1 MARLSTGQSYG
12 DTNRST
18 AAQLLGGIPMDATP
32 GAIAQSVINEP
43 ALRPQ
48 AAPVS
53 TFQQV
58 GAPTLGGSVKF
69 FAPPDLPTPSQD
81 LARLASV
88 LGTFSPILNNLG
100 ESYVQ
105 RKKDEDARAQMAG
118 QGVAQQLQLTAPGQ
132 DFITARDNLWRQAQ
146 AGDAGAATAYQQM
159 QALSPLQQAY
169 AQRYAGQAVLREDL
183 ATAVDRFNGITE
195 IGGVPREEIAPGDPR
210 LSATKATLYRLPS
223 NDPAGFMELAPLI
236 AAKNG
241 EIDRAHFATHLA
253 WKERQAQ
260 AATQGDLA
268 SQFMGKDINA
278 DSIVASQTR
287 SLTDARMRL
296 GADQYQKFVTSYPD
310 SLAAAVL
317 AGSMGA
323 NGKPDL
329 ARYYALSSVATD
341 VFNRVGAGPNGERL
355 IDSLGAKGGVA
366 GQLAF
371 TQKLMSQVKS
381 FTNDVDAFS
390 GMIGE
395 NQGQAIV
402 DQLKLQDPA
411 KSPAQRDADLI
422 QAGLVLNQIKDPAT
436 RKAAEAVVRGAHSS
450 ANALF
455 TAPIQAEAER
465 NNQFSYDKDPAAEI
479 RRAEEMKR
487 TGQMS
492 PAAADRLIANYRQVQ
507 GAEMRPWVNASKEA
521 VDRIMK
527 QEEMAVKRPGTEGG
541 SVITSAEQRFLI
553 ARRAELTSDVELMR
567 RKALSDGSGVAGF
580 QSQLGTWSTQLESKA
595 PKPPSPN
602 AQPLFTSPEAWKD
615 KLGFFGGMGPGNA
628 ASNYQLRQRVDN
640 GLVMPEPQFR
650 KNFEAWVER
659 GEMSDAMKLMIKRS
673 GYGAKPSEFWR
684 KQWRNHYNGAPMD
697 PAYEQTI
704 PMRDQMKVS
713 YDAGPAGGP
722 NPVAQVAMAQSNFF
736 QNLAA
741 GIANTLTMTTP
752 AAAGTMP
759 MGTMGPVRLGTP
771 VVGTPKLNA
780 NAKAWLAAISA
791 GGFEGADYNTYYG
804 GGAFDNTKG
813 HPMRVVRPAGGIP
826 SSAAGRYQFMP
837 DTWTG
842 LHGGKNPPMTPANQ
856 DAGAYQLALNRGVD
870 LNTAP
875 VTIENVRKL
884 APVWAALPV
893 SATGGAGYYK
903 GQGGAG
909 FARFRQTWETERRR
923 YSAGA

>member
-1 MARLSTGQSYG
+1 MARISTGQSYG

-18 AAQLLGGIPMDATP
+18 AAQLLGGIPTDATS
-32 GAIAQSVINEP
+32 GAIAQGAINEP

-53 TFQQV
+53 TYQQV
-58 GAPTLGGSVKF
+58 GAPTIGGPVKF

-105 RKKDEDARAQMAG
+105 SKKDEDARAQMAG
-118 QGVAQQLQLTAPGQ
+118 QGVAQRLLLTAPGQ
-132 DFITARDNLWRQAQ
+132 DFITARDSLWRQAQ
-146 AGDAGAATAYQQM
+146 AGDAGAAAAYQQM

-183 ATAVDRFNGITE
+183 STAVDRFNGITQIAGTPVE
-195 IGGVPREEIAPGDPR
+195 QIAPGDPR
-210 LSATKATLYRLPS
+210 LSAAQATLYRLPT
-223 NDPAGFMELAPLI
+223 NDPAGFMEMTPLI
-236 AAKNG
+236 AAKNA
-241 EIDRAHFATHLA
+241 EINRAHFATHLA
-253 WKERQAQ
+253 WKERGAQ

-268 SQFMGKDINA
+268 SQFMGKDLNA
-278 DSIVASQTR
+278 DRIVASQTR
-287 SLTDARMRL
+287 TLTDARLRL
-296 GADQYQKFVTSYPD
+296 GADQYQKFVVSYPD

-329 ARYYALSSVATD
+329 ARYYALAGVATE
-341 VFNRVGAGPNGERL
+341 VFGRVGAGPNGERL

-381 FTNDVDAFS
+381 FAGDVDAFS
-390 GMIGE
+390 GMVGE

-455 TAPIQAEAER
+455 TAPIQAETER
-465 NNQFSYDKDPAAEI
+465 SNQFSYDKDPAVEI
-479 RRAEEMKR
+479 RRLEEMKR
-487 TGQMS
+487 TGQMA
-492 PAAADRLIANYRQVQ
+492 PAAAERQIANYRQVQ

-527 QEEMAVKRPGTEGG
+527 QEELAVKRPGTEGG
-541 SVITSAEQRFLI
+541 AVITNSEQQFLI
-553 ARRAELTSDVELMR
+553 TRRAQLTSDVETMR
-567 RKALSDGSGVAGF
+567 RKAVADGSGVSGF
-580 QSQLGTWSTQLESKA
+580 QTQLGTWSTQLESKA
-595 PKPPSPN
+595 PKPPNAN
-602 AQPLFTSPEAWKD
+602 AQPLFVSPEAWKD

-628 ASNYQLRQRVDN
+628 ASNYQLRQRVDS
-640 GLVMPEPQFR
+640 GLVMPEKQFN
-650 KNFEAWVER
+650 KNFEAWIER
-659 GEMSDAMKLMIKRS
+659 GEMSDAMRLMIKRS

-684 KQWRNHYNGAPMD
+684 KQWKANYGDMPM
-697 PAYEQTI
+697 PAQYEQLI
-704 PMRDQMKVS
+704 PERDQMKVS
-713 YDAGPAGGP
+713 YQVGPVSP
-722 NPVAQVAMAQSNFF
+722 TTQVAMAQSNFF
-736 QNLAA
+736 QGLAS
-741 GIANTLTMTTP
+741 GVANALTMTAP
-752 AAAGTMP
+752 AAAGEMP

-791 GGFEGADYNTYYG
+791 GGFEGAGYNTYYG

-813 HPMRVVRPAGGIP
+813 HPMRVVRPAGGIA

-856 DAGAYQLALNRGVD
+856 DTGAYQLALNRGVD

-875 VTIENVRKL
+875 PTIENVRKL
-884 APVWAALPV
+884 AAVWAALPV
-893 SATGGAGYYK
+893 NATGGAGFYK

-923 YSAGA
+923 Y

>member
-1 MARLSTGQSYG
+1 
-12 DTNRST
+12 
-18 AAQLLGGIPMDATP
+18 MDATP
-32 GAIAQSVINEP
+32 GAIAQSAINEP

-58 GAPTLGGSVKF
+58 SAPTLGGSVKF

-118 QGVAQQLQLTAPGQ
+118 QGVAQRLQLTAPGQ
-132 DFITARDNLWRQAQ
+132 DFITARDGLWRQAQ
-146 AGDAGAATAYQQM
+146 AGDAGAATAYQQL

-195 IGGVPREEIAPGDPR
+195 IGGVPREQIAPGDPR
-210 LSATKATLYRLPS
+210 LSATKATLYRIPS
-223 NDPAGFMELAPLI
+223 NDPAGFMEMTPLI

-253 WKERQAQ
+253 WKERTSQ
-260 AATQGDLA
+260 AATQADLA
-268 SQFMGKDINA
+268 SHFMGKDINA
-278 DSIVASQTR
+278 DSIVASQTNA
-287 SLTDARMRL
+287 LTDARMRL

-317 AGSMGA
+317 AGSMGKD
-323 NGKPDL
+323 GKPDL

-390 GMIGE
+390 GMVGE

-465 NNQFSYDKDPAAEI
+465 NNQFSYDKDPAVEI

-487 TGQMS
+487 TGQMA

-507 GAEMRPWVNASKEA
+507 GSEMRPWVNASKEA

-527 QEEMAVKRPGTEGG
+527 QEEAAVKRPGTEGG
-541 SVITSAEQRFLI
+541 AVITNSEQQFLI
-553 ARRAELTSDVELMR
+553 TRRAQLTSDVETMR
-567 RKALSDGSGVAGF
+567 RKAVADGSGVSGF
-580 QSQLGTWSTQLESKA
+580 QAQLGTWSTQLESKA
-595 PKPPSPN
+595 PKPASPN
-602 AQPLFTSPEAWKD
+602 AQPLFASPEAWKNN
-615 KLGFFGGMGPGNA
+615 LGFFGGMGPGNA

-659 GEMSDAMKLMIKRS
+659 GEMSDSIKLMIKRS

-684 KQWRNHYNGAPMD
+684 KQWKANYGDVPM
-697 PAYEQTI
+697 PAQYEQAI
-704 PMRDQMKVS
+704 PERDQMKVS
-713 YDAGPAGGP
+713 YQAGPASP
-722 NPVAQVAMAQSNFF
+722 TTQVAMAQSNFF
-736 QNLAA
+736 RNLATGA
-741 GIANTLTMTTP
+741 VNALTMTAP
-752 AAAGTMP
+752 AAAGEMP
-759 MGTMGPVRLGTP
+759 MAMAGPLAPASTNLLGAIDRLRGANSFRGVSLAKNKKAGDYQSDP
-771 VVGTPKLNA
+771 RENFFFDFNPSLVPAAKARARKLSEQDLNA
-780 NAKAWLAAISA
+780 LTFTALTEAGPTRSGKLEVAANLINRSASA
-791 GGFEGADYNTYYG
+791 GGVPIVKIAKAPGQYEGVFNYKASQLT
-804 GGAFDNTKG
+804 
-813 HPMRVVRPAGGIP
+813 
-826 SSAAGRYQFMP
+826 SAAEGRRIFGTEYDQ
-837 DTWTG
+837 
-842 LHGGKNPPMTPANQ
+842 
-856 DAGAYQLALNRGVD
+856 
-870 LNTAP
+870 
-875 VTIENVRKL
+875 VRNL
-884 APVWAALPV
+884 L
-893 SATGGAGYYK
+893 S
-903 GQGGAG
+903 QG
-909 FARFRQTWETERRR
+909 R
-923 YSAGA
+923 

>member
-18 AAQLLGGIPMDATP
+18 AAQLLGGIPMDATS
-32 GAIAQSVINEP
+32 GAIAQSAINEP

-58 GAPTLGGSVKF
+58 GAPTLGGPVKF

-100 ESYVQ
+100 ESYIQ

-159 QALSPLQQAY
+159 QALSPMQQAY

-195 IGGVPREEIAPGDPR
+195 IGGVPREQIAPGDPR
-210 LSATKATLYRLPS
+210 LSATKATLYRIPS
-223 NDPAGFMELAPLI
+223 NDPAGFMEMTPLI

-253 WKERQAQ
+253 WKERTSQ
-260 AATQGDLA
+260 AATQADLA
-268 SQFMGKDINA
+268 SHFMGKDINA
-278 DSIVASQTR
+278 DSIVASQTNA
-287 SLTDARMRL
+287 LTDARMRL
-296 GADQYQKFVTSYPD
+296 GADQYQKFVTSYSD

-317 AGSMGA
+317 AGSMGKD
-323 NGKPDL
+323 GKPDL

-390 GMIGE
+390 GMVGE

-465 NNQFSYDKDPAAEI
+465 NNQFSYDKDPAVEI

-507 GAEMRPWVNASKEA
+507 GSEMRPWVNASKEA
-521 VDRIMK
+521 VDRVLK
-527 QEEMAVKRPGTEGG
+527 QELAAFKLPTSEGG
-541 SVITSAEQRFLI
+541 SLVTQAENQFLI
-553 ARRAELTSDVELMR
+553 TRRAQLTSDVETMR
-567 RKALSDGSGVAGF
+567 RKAVADGSGVAGF
-580 QSQLGTWSTQLESKA
+580 QTQLGTWSKQLEGQA
-595 PKPPSPN
+595 PKPANPVMT
-602 AQPLFTSPEAWKD
+602 PLFASPEAWKD

-659 GEMSDAMKLMIKRS
+659 GEMSDSIKLMIKRS

-684 KQWRNHYNGAPMD
+684 KQWQRNYPGVQM
-697 PAYEQTI
+697 PAQYEQAI
-704 PMRDQMKVS
+704 PERDQMKVS
-713 YDAGPAGGP
+713 YQAGPASP
-722 NPVAQVAMAQSNFF
+722 TTQVAMAQSNFF
-736 QNLAA
+736 RNLATGA
-741 GIANTLTMTTP
+741 VNALTMTAP
-752 AAAGTMP
+752 AAAGEMP
-759 MGTMGPVRLGTP
+759 MGTMGQIRLGTP

-884 APVWAALPV
+884 APVWAALPIN
-893 SATGGAGYYK
+893 ATDGAGYYK

>member
-18 AAQLLGGIPMDATP
+18 AAQLLGGIPTDATS
-32 GAIAQSVINEP
+32 GAIAQSSINEP

-58 GAPTLGGSVKF
+58 GAPTIGGPVKF

-118 QGVAQQLQLTAPGQ
+118 QGVAQRLSLTAPGQ
-132 DFITARDNLWRQAQ
+132 DFIAARDSLWRQAQ
-146 AGDAGAATAYQQM
+146 AGDAAAAAAYQQI

-183 ATAVDRFNGITE
+183 ATAANRFSGITE
-195 IGGVPREEIAPGDPR
+195 IGGTPIEQIAPGDPR
-210 LSATKATLYRLPS
+210 LSAAQATLYRLPS
-223 NDPAGFMELAPLI
+223 NDPAGFMELTPLI

-241 EIDRAHFATHLA
+241 EISRAHFATHLA
-253 WKERQAQ
+253 WKERTAQ

-268 SQFMGKDINA
+268 SHFMGKDINA
-278 DSIVASQTR
+278 DSIVASQTNA
-287 SLTDARMRL
+287 LTDARMRL
-296 GADQYQKFVTSYPD
+296 GADQYQKFVTNYPD

-381 FTNDVDAFS
+381 FANDVDAFG
-390 GMIGE
+390 GMVGE

-402 DQLKLQDPA
+402 DKLQLQDPA

-422 QAGLVLNQIKDPAT
+422 QAGLVLNQIKDPAQ

-465 NNQFSYDKDPAAEI
+465 SNQFSYDKDPAVEI
-479 RRAEEMKR
+479 RRLEEMKR
-487 TGQMS
+487 TGQMA
-492 PAAADRLIANYRQVQ
+492 PAAADRQIANYRQVQ

-527 QEEMAVKRPGTEGG
+527 GEEMAVKRPGTEGG
-541 SVITSAEQRFLI
+541 AVITNAEQQFLI
-553 ARRAELTSDVELMR
+553 TRRAELTSDVELMR
-567 RKALSDGSGVAGF
+567 RKALSDGSGVSGF
-580 QSQLGTWSTQLESKA
+580 QSQLGAWSTQLDSKA
-595 PKPPSPN
+595 PKPPNPN

-615 KLGFFGGMGPGNA
+615 KLGFFGAMGPGNA
-628 ASNYQLRQRVDN
+628 ASNYQLQQRVNN

-659 GEMSDAMKLMIKRS
+659 GEMSDSIKLMIKRS
-673 GYGAKPSEFWR
+673 GYGTKPSEFWR
-684 KQWRNHYNGAPMD
+684 KQWKANYGDVPM
-697 PAYEQTI
+697 PAQYEQAI
-704 PMRDQMKVS
+704 PERDQMKVS
-713 YDAGPAGGP
+713 YQAGPAGP
-722 NPVAQVAMAQSNFF
+722 TTQVAMAQSNFF
-736 QNLAA
+736 RNLSS
-741 GIANTLTMTTP
+741 GVANALTMTAP
-752 AAAGTMP
+752 AAAGEMP
-759 MGTMGPVRLGTP
+759 MAMAGPLAPASTNLFGAIDKLRGANSFRGTTQLKYKQAGDYQSHPRENFFFDFNPGLVSAAKARARKLSEQD
-771 VVGTPKLNA
+771 LNA
-780 NAKAWLAAISA
+780 LTFTALTESGPTRSGKLEVAANLINRSASA
-791 GGFEGADYNTYYG
+791 GGVPIVKIAKAPGQYEGVFNY
-804 GGAFDNTKG
+804 K
-813 HPMRVVRPAGGIP
+813 P
-826 SSAAGRYQFMP
+826 SQLVSAAEGRRIFGTEYDQ
-837 DTWTG
+837 
-842 LHGGKNPPMTPANQ
+842 
-856 DAGAYQLALNRGVD
+856 
-870 LNTAP
+870 
-875 VTIENVRKL
+875 VRNL
-884 APVWAALPV
+884 L
-893 SATGGAGYYK
+893 S
-903 GQGGAG
+903 QG
-909 FARFRQTWETERRR
+909 R
-923 YSAGA
+923 

>member
-32 GAIAQSVINEP
+32 GAIAQSEINEP

-58 GAPTLGGSVKF
+58 SAPTLGGSVKF

-118 QGVAQQLQLTAPGQ
+118 QGVAQRLSLTAPGQ
-132 DFITARDNLWRQAQ
+132 DFIAARDSLWRQAQ
-146 AGDAGAATAYQQM
+146 AGDAGAATAYQQL

-195 IGGVPREEIAPGDPR
+195 IGGVPREQIAPGDPR
-210 LSATKATLYRLPS
+210 LSATKATLYRIPS
-223 NDPAGFMELAPLI
+223 NDPAGFMEMTPLI

-253 WKERQAQ
+253 WKERTSQ
-260 AATQGDLA
+260 AATQADLA
-268 SQFMGKDINA
+268 SHFMGKSLNA
-278 DSIVASQTR
+278 DSIVASQTNA
-287 SLTDARMRL
+287 LTDARLRL
-296 GADQYQKFVTSYPD
+296 GADQYQKFVASYPD

-317 AGSMGA
+317 AGSMGKD
-323 NGKPDL
+323 GKPDL

-381 FTNDVDAFS
+381 FTNDVDAFG
-390 GMIGE
+390 GMVGE

-402 DQLKLQDPA
+402 DQLKLQDPG

-422 QAGLVLNQIKDPAT
+422 QAGLVLNQIKDPVQ

-450 ANALF
+450 ATALF

-465 NNQFSYDKDPAAEI
+465 NNQFSYDKDPATEI
-479 RRAEEMKR
+479 RRLEEMKR
-487 TGQMS
+487 TGQMA
-492 PAAADRLIANYRQVQ
+492 PAAAERQIANYRQVQ

-527 QEEMAVKRPGTEGG
+527 QEEMAVKRFGTDGDAT
-541 SVITSAEQRFLI
+541 ITKAEQRFLI
-553 ARRAELTSDVELMR
+553 TRRAELTSDVELMR

-595 PKPPSPN
+595 LKPPNPN

-628 ASNYQLRQRVDN
+628 SANYQLRQRVDN

-659 GEMSDAMKLMIKRS
+659 GEMSDSIKLMIKRS

-684 KQWRNHYNGAPMD
+684 KQWQANYGDVPM
-697 PAYEQTI
+697 PAQYEQAI
-704 PMRDQMKVS
+704 PERDQMKVS
-713 YDAGPAGGP
+713 YQAE
-722 NPVAQVAMAQSNFF
+722 PVSPTTQVAMAQSNFF
-736 QNLAA
+736 RNLATGA
-741 GIANTLTMTTP
+741 VNALTMTAP
-752 AAAGTMP
+752 AAAGEMP
-759 MGTMGPVRLGTP
+759 MAMVGPLAPASTNLLGAIDRLRGANSFRGVLLAKNKKP
-771 VVGTPKLNA
+771 GDYQSDPRENFFFDFNPGLVSAAKARARKLSEQDLNA
-780 NAKAWLAAISA
+780 LTFTALTEAGPTRSGKLEVAANLINRSANAGGVPIVKIAKAPGQYEGVSNYKANQLISA
-791 GGFEGADYNTYYG
+791 AEGRRIFGTEYDQ
-804 GGAFDNTKG
+804 
-813 HPMRVVRPAGGIP
+813 VRNLL
-826 SSAAGRYQFMP
+826 SQGR
-837 DTWTG
+837 
-842 LHGGKNPPMTPANQ
+842 
-856 DAGAYQLALNRGVD
+856 
-870 LNTAP
+870 
-875 VTIENVRKL
+875 
-884 APVWAALPV
+884 
-893 SATGGAGYYK
+893 
-903 GQGGAG
+903 
-909 FARFRQTWETERRR
+909 
-923 YSAGA
+923 

>member
-1 MARLSTGQSYG
+1 
-12 DTNRST
+12 
-18 AAQLLGGIPMDATP
+18 MDATP
-32 GAIAQSVINEP
+32 GAIAQSAINEP

-195 IGGVPREEIAPGDPR
+195 IGGVPREQIAPGDPR
-210 LSATKATLYRLPS
+210 LSATKATLYRIPS
-223 NDPAGFMELAPLI
+223 NDPAGFMEMTPLI

-253 WKERQAQ
+253 WKERTSQ
-260 AATQGDLA
+260 AATQADLA
-268 SQFMGKDINA
+268 SHFMGKDINA

-287 SLTDARMRL
+287 AFTDARMRL
-296 GADQYQKFVTSYPD
+296 GPDQYQKFVTGYPD

-436 RKAAEAVVRGAHSS
+436 RKAAEAVVKGAHSS

-465 NNQFSYDKDPAAEI
+465 NNQFSYDKDPAVEI

-487 TGQMS
+487 TGQMA

-507 GAEMRPWVNASKEA
+507 GSEMRPWVNASKEA
-521 VDRIMK
+521 VDLAMK
-527 QEEMAVKRPGTEGG
+527 KEIDLVQQIASEEGANI
-541 SVITSAEQRFLI
+541 SQRESQFLI
-553 ARRAELTSDVELMR
+553 RRKAELTNDVEMMR
-567 RKALSDGSGVAGF
+567 RRALADGSGVAGF
-580 QSQLGTWSTQLESKA
+580 RDQLGAFTAKLLPQA
-595 PKPPSPN
+595 PKPASPN
-602 AQPLFTSPEAWKD
+602 AQPLFASPEAWKNN
-615 KLGFFGGMGPGNA
+615 LGFFGGMGPGNA

-659 GEMSDAMKLMIKRS
+659 GEMSDSIKLMIKRS

-684 KQWRNHYNGAPMD
+684 KQWKANYGDVPM
-697 PAYEQTI
+697 PAQYEQAI
-704 PMRDQMKVS
+704 PERDQMKVS
-713 YDAGPAGGP
+713 YQAGPASP
-722 NPVAQVAMAQSNFF
+722 TTQVAMAQSNFF
-736 QNLAA
+736 RNLATGA
-741 GIANTLTMTTP
+741 VNALTMTAP
-752 AAAGTMP
+752 AAAGEMP
-759 MGTMGPVRLGTP
+759 MGTMGQVRLGTP

-884 APVWAALPV
+884 APVWAALPIN
-893 SATGGAGYYK
+893 ATDGAGYYK

>member
-32 GAIAQSVINEP
+32 GAIAQSEINEP

-58 GAPTLGGSVKF
+58 SAPTLGGSVKF

-118 QGVAQQLQLTAPGQ
+118 QGVAQRLSLTAPGQ
-132 DFITARDNLWRQAQ
+132 DFITARDSLWRQAQ
-146 AGDAGAATAYQQM
+146 AGDAGAATAYQQL

-195 IGGVPREEIAPGDPR
+195 IGGVPREQIAPGDPR
-210 LSATKATLYRLPS
+210 LSATKATLYRIPS
-223 NDPAGFMELAPLI
+223 NDPAGFMEMTPLI

-253 WKERQAQ
+253 WKERTSQ
-260 AATQGDLA
+260 AATQADLA
-268 SQFMGKDINA
+268 SHFMGKDINA
-278 DSIVASQTR
+278 DSIVASQTNA
-287 SLTDARMRL
+287 LTDARMRL

-317 AGSMGA
+317 AGSMGKD
-323 NGKPDL
+323 GKPDL

-381 FTNDVDAFS
+381 FTNDVDAFG
-390 GMIGE
+390 GMVGE

-402 DQLKLQDPA
+402 DQLKLQDPG

-422 QAGLVLNQIKDPAT
+422 QAGLVLNQIKDPAQ

-465 NNQFSYDKDPAAEI
+465 SNQFSYDKDPAVEI
-479 RRAEEMKR
+479 KRAEEMKR

-507 GAEMRPWVNASKEA
+507 GSEMRPWVNASKEA
-521 VDRIMK
+521 VDRVLK
-527 QEEMAVKRPGTEGG
+527 QELAAFKLPTSEGG
-541 SVITSAEQRFLI
+541 SLITQAENQFLI
-553 ARRAELTSDVELMR
+553 TRRAQLTSDVETMR
-567 RKALSDGSGVAGF
+567 RKSVADGSGVAGF
-580 QSQLGTWSTQLESKA
+580 QMQLGAWSKQLEGQA
-595 PKPPSPN
+595 PKPPN
-602 AQPLFTSPEAWKD
+602 PLMTPLVASPEAWKD
-615 KLGFFGGMGPGNA
+615 KLGFFGGMGPGNQRDRD
-628 ASNYQLRQRVDN
+628 QLRQRVDN

-659 GEMSDAMKLMIKRS
+659 GEMSDSIKLMIKRS
-673 GYGAKPSEFWR
+673 GYGATPSQFWR
-684 KQWRNHYNGAPMD
+684 KQWERNYPGVQM
-697 PAYEQTI
+697 PAQYEQAI
-704 PMRDQMKVS
+704 PERDKMKVS
-713 YDAGPAGGP
+713 YEAGPAGGASP
-722 NPVAQVAMAQSNFF
+722 TAQVAMAQSNFF
-736 QNLAA
+736 RNLATGA
-741 GIANTLTMTTP
+741 VNALTMTAP
-752 AAAGTMP
+752 AAAGEMP
-759 MGTMGPVRLGTP
+759 MAMVGPLAPASTNLLGAIDRLRGANSFRGVSLAKNKKP
-771 VVGTPKLNA
+771 GDYQSDPRENFFFDFNPGLVSAAKARARKLSEQDLNA
-780 NAKAWLAAISA
+780 LTFTALTEAGPTRSGKLEVAANLINRSANAGGVPIVKIAKAPGQYEGVFNYKANQLISA
-791 GGFEGADYNTYYG
+791 AEGRRIFGTEYDQ
-804 GGAFDNTKG
+804 
-813 HPMRVVRPAGGIP
+813 VRNLL
-826 SSAAGRYQFMP
+826 SQGR
-837 DTWTG
+837 
-842 LHGGKNPPMTPANQ
+842 
-856 DAGAYQLALNRGVD
+856 
-870 LNTAP
+870 
-875 VTIENVRKL
+875 
-884 APVWAALPV
+884 
-893 SATGGAGYYK
+893 
-903 GQGGAG
+903 
-909 FARFRQTWETERRR
+909 
-923 YSAGA
+923 